1 MTYLEIFSLRFNSND
16 LKNRIAVAAS
26 IAANDILNE
35 DPQTSNHAARA
46 AWARK
51 ALDNS
56 LGIAEQ
62 AMWGIC
68 HNPSIQSVGGDA
80 CTDADIQ
87 FTFNGLIPGLM
98 EL

>member
-16 LKNRIAVAAS
+16 LKNRVSVAAS

-35 DPQTSNHAARA
+35 DPQTANHVARV

-56 LGIAEQ
+56 LGIAE
-62 AMWGIC
+62 
-68 HNPSIQSVGGDA
+68 
-80 CTDADIQ
+80 
-87 FTFNGLIPGLM
+87 
-98 EL
+98 